1 MVNSADNSKD
11 RKNLILVLIT
21 TFFSII
27 YLIWRVLYTIPFE
40 YGAVSV
46 FAGVALLVVEI
57 LGLVESSVHHYNLYG
72 VYRPVLPE
80 IEDDEFPDVDIYIS
94 TYNEPEEVLIK
105 TINGCKYMKYPD
117 LNKVHIYLCD
127 DGHRAKMKEF
137 AKRMGINYLD
147 RDNHDGAKA
156 GNLNHAMSKTTS
168 PYIVTFDADMIPRSN
183 FLLRTIPYFIGM
195 EKENIGKPEKEQTHL
210 GFVQAPQAF
219 YNPDLFQYYLYSEE
233 RIPNEQDYFYRDIQV
248 SRNKSNCV
256 IYGGSN
262 TVLSRKAL
270 NDIGGFYTET
280 ITEDFATGMLIQKKG
295 YKCIAIDEVLAS
307 GLSAT
312 DLKSLIN
319 QRVRWARGVI
329 TTNRKMH
336 TMWSKDLTPAQKI
349 NYWASVWYWYAPVK
363 RLIYYMCPILYGVFG
378 YMVIK
383 CTLGQILVFWLPM
396 YITQTL
402 SLRVMSHNLRTAKW
416 TGIYETILFPF
427 LLIPVLM
434 ETIGIKMKKFK
445 VTKKGAVE
453 SEAGKNN
460 IYITPFAFLVVLS
473 IIGIYN
479 CIKQIFDS
487 NDLGPAVVLF
497 WLVINLYSLVMA
509 MFFVMGRNYV
519 RKYDRMEIVMDA
531 LLHTPKSKYNCRTSD
546 LSDEGLSLV
555 YDKPINIDDSWPVVI
570 GLKTEEYSCM
580 LKCNLLHSETLVDKN
595 KDTIYKYSFVVID
608 YLDTY
613 EEYMQII
620 YDRVPPLPQHL
631 KEHAG
636 SFDDLKLNI
645 VKRKERPVYQNRTS
659 VRLKIEPIVYD
670 YNGNEQKIVDF
681 NYKYLTLKASYDPRD
696 DEILAIAPEEGL
708 FLVCRRRNKVKNG
721 DSLYKVENYY
731 DIVNDKKKNL
741 LLEKWVES
749 NIIKNGMITGKEEN
763 KDGNRKDPSKKG
775 VRSEGLDEMSY
786 IKH

>member
-1 MVNSADNSKD
+1 MSEDKS
-11 RKNLILVLIT
+11 RKNLILIIVT
-21 TFFSII
+21 TVFSLI
-27 YLIWRVLYTIPFE
+27 YLTWRVLFTIPFE

-46 FAGVALLVVEI
+46 FAGISLLVVEV
-57 LGLVESSVHHYNLYG
+57 LGLVESSIHHYNLYG
-72 VYRPVLPE
+72 VVRPVLPR
-80 IEDDEFPDVDIYIS
+80 IRDDEYPHVDVFIS
-94 TYNEPEEVLIK
+94 SYNEPQEVLIK
-105 TINGCKYMKYPD
+105 TINGCKHMKYPD
-117 LNKVHIYLCD
+117 PSKVHIYLCD
-127 DGHRAKMKEF
+127 DGHRAEMKGF
-137 AKRMGINYLD
+137 ALSMGINYLD

-183 FLLRTIPYFIGM
+183 FLLKTIPYFVGM
-195 EKENIGKPEKEQTHL
+195 EKENVGKPFNEQKHL

-295 YKCIAIDEVLAS
+295 YICIAIDEVLAS

-336 TMWSKDLTPAQKI
+336 TMWSRDLSFAQKI

-383 CTLGQILVFWLPM
+383 CDLWEIMLFWLPM
-396 YITQTL
+396 YITQNL

-427 LLIPVLM
+427 LLVPVLM
-434 ETIGIKMKKFK
+434 ETIGIKMTKFK

-453 SEAGKNN
+453 SEAGKNTA
-460 IYITPFAFLVVLS
+460 YIIPFAFLCILS
-473 IIGIYN
+473 VIGIYN
-479 CIKQIFDS
+479 CVAQIFDS

-497 WLVINLYSLVMA
+497 WLIMNLYTLVMA
-509 MFFVMGRNYV
+509 MFFVMGRDYI
-519 RKYDRMEIVMDA
+519 RKFDRVETVIDA
-531 LLHTPKSKYNCRTSD
+531 VLHTSISDYNCQTSD
-546 LSDEGLSLV
+546 ISDEGISV
-555 YDKPINIDDSWPVVI
+555 TYHRPINIDDSNPVVI
-570 GLKTEEYSCM
+570 SLSWEDYKCS
-580 LKCNLLHSETLVDKN
+580 LKCRLLHSDAFDHDERDW
-595 KDTIYKYSFVVID
+595 YKYSFEVVD
-608 YLDTY
+608 YLGTY

-620 YDRVPPLPQHL
+620 YDRVPALPQHL
-631 KEHAG
+631 DEHAG
-636 SFDDLKLNI
+636 SFDDLKLN
-645 VKRKERPVYQNRTS
+645 VKKRTEKPFYQNRT
-659 VRLKIEPIVYD
+659 VPRIRIEPVVYD
-670 YNGNEQKIVDF
+670 YEGNEQRIVDF
-681 NYKYLTLKASYDPRD
+681 NYKYLTLKGMYKPRD
-696 DEILAIAPEEGL
+696 EEILVIEPHEGL
-708 FLVCRRRNKVKNG
+708 FLVCKRLRYIAGG

-731 DIVNDKKKNL
+731 EIVDEPGKNR
-741 LLEKWVES
+741 LLEKWIEHELL
-749 NIIKNGMITGKEEN
+749 IKENGN
-763 KDGNRKDPSKKG
+763 DGSGLKKSGSKVVKT
-775 VRSEGLDEMSY
+775 EGLDEMSY
-786 IKH
+786 IKD

>member
-1 MVNSADNSKD
+1 MNNTTQESDRSK
-11 RKNLILVLIT
+11 KNLILIVVT
-21 TFFSII
+21 TFFSIV
-27 YLIWRVLYTIPFE
+27 YLIWRTVYTIPFE
-40 YGAVSV
+40 YGAISV
-46 FAGVALLVVEI
+46 FAGISLLVVEV
-57 LGLVESSVHHYNLYG
+57 LGLVESSIHHYNLYG
-72 VYRPVLPE
+72 VVRPELPD
-80 IEDDEFPDVDIYIS
+80 ISDDEFPHVDVYIS
-94 TYNEPEEVLIK
+94 SYNEPKEVLIK

-117 LNKVHIYLCD
+117 KSKVHIYLCD
-127 DGHRAKMKEF
+127 DGHRAEMKKF
-137 AKRMGINYLD
+137 AAQMGINYLD

-195 EKENIGKPEKEQTHL
+195 EKDNIGKPLSEQKHL

-270 NDIGGFYTET
+270 NDIGGFYTQT

-295 YKCIAIDEVLAS
+295 YICIAIDEVLAS

-336 TMWSKDLTPAQKI
+336 TMWSRDLSFAQKI
-349 NYWASVWYWYAPVK
+349 NYWASVWYWYAPLK
-363 RLIYYMCPILYGVFG
+363 RLIYYMCPLLYGVFG

-383 CTLGQILVFWLPM
+383 CTLWEILVFWLPM
-396 YITQTL
+396 YITQNM
-402 SLRVMSHNLRTAKW
+402 SLRIMSHNLRTAKW

-434 ETIGIKMKKFK
+434 ETIGIKMTKFK

-453 SEAGKNN
+453 SEAGKNTA
-460 IYITPFAFLVVLS
+460 YIIPFAFLVLLS

-479 CIKQIFDS
+479 CVKQIFES

-497 WLVINLYSLVMA
+497 WLIMNLYTLVMS
-509 MFFVMGRNYV
+509 MFFVMGRDYI
-519 RKYDRMEIVMDA
+519 RKFDRVETVIDA
-531 LLHTPKSKYNCRTSD
+531 VLHTSFTTYNCHTSD
-546 LSDEGLSLV
+546 ISDEGLSIT
-555 YDKPINIDDSWPVVI
+555 YHRPINIDDSLPVTI
-570 GLKTEEYSCM
+570 DLAYEDYKCS
-580 LKCNLLHSETLVDKN
+580 LKCHLLHADSVIDEDEGRKL
-595 KDTIYKYSFVVID
+595 YKYSFEVED
-608 YLDTY
+608 YLNTY

-620 YDRVPPLPQHL
+620 YDRVPSLPQHL
-631 KEHAG
+631 DERTG
-636 SFDDLKLNI
+636 SFDDLKLNVI
-645 VKRKERPVYQNRTS
+645 KRTARPVYQNRA
-659 VRLKIEPIVYD
+659 VPRLKIEPVVAD
-670 YNGNEQKIVDF
+670 YNGKDQRIIDF
-681 NYKYLTLKASYDPRD
+681 NYKYLTLKRTRHPKDE
-696 DEILAIAPEEGL
+696 EILVIDPDENL
-708 FLVCRRRNKVKNG
+708 FLVCTRLRKVGLG
-721 DSLYKVENYY
+721 DSLYQVDNYY
-731 DIVNDKKKNL
+731 EIISDPHKNR
-741 LLEKWVES
+741 LLEKWIERAL
-749 NIIKNGMITGKEEN
+749 IAAEEKEGQEE
-763 KDGNRKDPSKKG
+763 KARKKKSKG
-775 VRSEGLDEMSY
+775 VKTEGFDEMSY